1 MGLTFFT
8 IRTLS
13 STPVPRPCPGPSSQ
27 LGLNI
32 PHLSTGERDFD
43 SCRPDCLI
51 VGKACEKTWVERGV
65 GLAFLVKPEENTVLF
80 PLLIQ
85 EFMDVDVGV

>member
-1 MGLTFFT
+1 M
-8 IRTLS
+8 
-13 STPVPRPCPGPSSQ
+13 
-27 LGLNI
+27 
-32 PHLSTGERDFD
+32 
-43 SCRPDCLI
+43 

-65 GLAFLVKPEENTVLF
+65 GLAFLVKPEENTFLLF